1 MNNRNTELNTEQTD
15 AIENSE
21 LKMITFSLAGKDYGI
36 DIMQVKEI
44 SRMLDFTYIPN
55 APYYVRGVYNL
66 RGEIISVIDL
76 RLLFHLPVPE
86 KEEASSDEDVENLI
100 VLQFGDYYLG
110 VVVDRVD
117 KVCSVAMS
125 EVQAAHPLFS
135 DISIKYIN
143 GLAHLDDRLYIL
155 LNVSLLAEN
164 EAGGQFTS
172 GMESI
177 AGGTFSSAPVT
188 SAISSPSAAAPAGTS
203 ETVPA
208 AADLAGTTA
217 VPAEGSG
224 TASASGALSETALR
238 EMFDRFTSG
247 LAAVCGFYV
256 NEWSYETVYDLF
268 RRYVEENGSA
278 PDFHTAD
285 EYSRILP
292 FVLEEEESVWSA
304 EYFDAVKSLLPDSSG
319 TFNAW
324 CSWCGY
330 GYSAYSLAAA
340 LLSGNENLN
349 LRVWATDDDLL
360 KISMGPNLTVQN
372 ISPDNPIIDFAEE
385 TKNGFKFKKNLAEK
399 ILFEYHSI
407 ENGNPFPKMKFIV
420 AKGKTSFYNN
430 DTSKKIISELY
441 AKTERNSC
449 ILVADYETLPESEFR
464 LVYSGSMKI
473 YQRI

>member
-1 MNNRNTELNTEQTD
+1 MNNRDTEITADSAVGTD
-15 AIENSE
+15 VSE

-76 RLLFHLPVPE
+76 RLLFHLPIPE
-86 KEEASSDEDVENLI
+86 KEEAASDEDVENLI

-117 KVCSVAMS
+117 KVCSVRTAD
-125 EVQAAHPLFS
+125 VQAAHPLFS

-143 GLAHLDDRLYIL
+143 GLAHLENRLYIL
-155 LNVSLLAEN
+155 LNVSLLAEGESAGN
-164 EAGGQFTS
+164 FTAGGGSLPS
-172 GMESI
+172 GSYSGFGENL
-177 AGGTFSSAPVT
+177 
-188 SAISSPSAAAPAGTS
+188 SAISATESPVSGGSSPESGSCVA
-203 ETVPA
+203 ETANIQTFEEKKDNNP
-208 AADLAGTTA
+208 D
-217 VPAEGSG
+217 
-224 TASASGALSETALR
+224 ALSQDEIEKLFEKFA
-238 EMFDRFTSG
+238 SG

-256 NEWSYETVYDLF
+256 NAWSRDAVF
-268 RRYVEENGSA
+268 SVFSRYIEEKGHVPELTTLN
-278 PDFHTAD
+278 
-285 EYSRILP
+285 EYAQLLP
-292 FVLEEEESVWSA
+292 FLTEQEESLWTA
-304 EYFDAVKSLLPDSSG
+304 EYFDAVKSLSFDFSG
-319 TFNAW
+319 NFNVW

-330 GYSAYSLAAA
+330 GYEAYSLAAA
-340 LLSGNENLN
+340 LLSANENMR

-372 ISPDNPIIDFAEE
+372 IDPGIPLIDFAEE
-385 TKNGFKFKKNLAEK
+385 TKNGFKFKKILAEK

-430 DTSKKIISELY
+430 DTSKKVISELCSKLESGGY
-441 AKTERNSC
+441 
-449 ILVADYETLPESEFR
+449 ILVADYETLPESDFR
-464 LVYSGSMKI
+464 PVYSGSMKI
-473 YQRI
+473 YQRL